1 MVSLALPQSALLN
14 RIRLVQTGQLA
25 KLANILLV
33 IWLASLLADL
43 SWMLLPDAGT
53 SEPQPVDAV
62 PRQVARQQPRD
73 DEKQIANLH
82 LFGEASKAKPS
93 VKKAALNAPET
104 RLKLT
109 LRGVFSDDDSSSAS
123 SARAII
129 GDPRGK
135 EDSYAPGDPLPGGA
149 KLAEIYPDRI
159 ILERNGRFETLRLPK
174 KVVNRGAARLNSRR
188 TARTT
193 SSGSAAAFNK
203 YRSEIKKN
211 PASLMNYVRATP
223 ERKDGKFIGF
233 RLQAGKDP
241 GAMKE
246 LGLKPNDV
254 VTSINGVQIDSPA
267 KGMKAMQALGEGNS
281 VEITLLRGGQETSMS
296 LTLPSSGK

>member
-1 MVSLALPQSALLN
+1 MVSLALPQSAFLN
-14 RIRLVQTGQLA
+14 RIRQVQPGRLARLVNG
-25 KLANILLV
+25 LLV
-33 IWLASLLADL
+33 IWLAWLLAEM
-43 SWMLLPDAGT
+43 SWMLLPDT
-53 SEPQPVDAV
+53 RSSEPQSVAV
-62 PRQVARQQPRD
+62 VPGQVTRQAPRI
-73 DEKQIANLH
+73 DERQIASWH
-82 LFGEASKAKPS
+82 LFGEAGKDKPG
-93 VKKAALNAPET
+93 KKTAVNAPET

-109 LRGVFSDDDSSSAS
+109 LRGVFASNDSSSAS

-149 KLAEIYPDRI
+149 TLSEIYPDRI
-159 ILERNGRFETLRLPK
+159 ILERNGRFETLRLPRK
-174 KVVNRGAARLNSRR
+174 TMNTGSARLGSRSTVR
-188 TARTT
+188 ST
-193 SSGSAAAFNK
+193 SSGNAAAFSK
-203 YRSEIKKN
+203 YRREIKKN

-246 LGLKPNDV
+246 LGLKPGDV

-267 KGMKAMQALGEGNS
+267 KGMKAMQALGKGDS
-281 VEITLLRGGQETSMS
+281 VNITLLRGGQETSMS
-296 LTLPSSGK
+296 LTLPSSGQ

>member
-14 RIRLVQTGQLA
+14 RIRQVQPGRLARLVNG
-25 KLANILLV
+25 LLV
-33 IWLASLLADL
+33 IWLAWLLAQM
-43 SWMLLPDAGT
+43 SWMLLPDTRSGEAQ
-53 SEPQPVDAV
+53 SVAV
-62 PRQVARQQPRD
+62 VPGQVTRQAPRI
-73 DEKQIANLH
+73 DERQIASWH
-82 LFGEASKAKPS
+82 LFGEAGKDKP
-93 VKKAALNAPET
+93 VKKTAVNAPET

-109 LRGVFSDDDSSSAS
+109 LRGVFASDDSSSAS

-149 KLAEIYPDRI
+149 TLSEIYPDRI
-159 ILERNGRFETLRLPK
+159 ILERNGRFETLRLPRK
-174 KVVNRGAARLNSRR
+174 TMNTGSVRLGSRS
-188 TARTT
+188 TARST
-193 SSGSAAAFNK
+193 SSANAAAFSK
-203 YRSEIKKN
+203 YRREIKKN

-246 LGLKPNDV
+246 LGLKPGDV

-267 KGMKAMQALGEGNS
+267 KGMKAMQALGKGDS
-281 VEITLLRGGQETSMS
+281 VNITLLRGGQETSMS
-296 LTLPSSGK
+296 LTLPSSGQ